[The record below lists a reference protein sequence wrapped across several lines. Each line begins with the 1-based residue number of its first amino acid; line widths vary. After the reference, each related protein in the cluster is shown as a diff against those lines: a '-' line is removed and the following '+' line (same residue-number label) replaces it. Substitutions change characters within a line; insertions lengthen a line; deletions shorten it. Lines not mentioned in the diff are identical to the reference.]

1 MSTRA
6 GGPASGP
13 AGTPML
19 VVVARSAEV
28 LAEPAADERTL
39 ADWERRRLALVRI
52 PSRRDDVLAA
62 RLLLR
67 WCAAHVTGRPAAE
80 LEVRQ
85 HCPDCDRTGH
95 GRPFLRGHSRLGVS
109 TSHAEGLV
117 AVAVGR
123 GPVGVDVEPCDRV
136 PPDPDLVRRRFPAFS
151 SGQLPPGSDALTR
164 WVRAE
169 AGFKAGDAALPVH
182 SWSDASRGARAA
194 VACAGAWRLAEAADV
209 APRTGPF
216 YGLAAFEPL
225 GRGHEWRDDRPQD
238 RGNGD

>member
-6 GGPASGP
+6 GGPASRP
-13 AGTPML
+13 AGVPTL
-19 VVVARSAEV
+19 VVVARTTEV
-28 LAEPAADERTL
+28 LAAPAADERTL

-85 HCPDCDRTGH
+85 HCPDCDRAGH
-95 GRPFLRGHSRLGVS
+95 GRPFLPGHLWLGIS
-109 TSHAEGLV
+109 TSHTEGLV

-123 GPVGVDVEPCDRV
+123 GRVGVDIEPYDRV
-136 PPDPDLVRRRFPAFS
+136 PPDPELMRRRFPALS
-151 SGQLPPGSDALTR
+151 SARLPPGTDTLTL

-169 AGFKAGDAALPVH
+169 AGFKAGDAAQPVH
-182 SWSDASRGARAA
+182 SWYDAPRGARAA
-194 VACAGAWRLAEAADV
+194 VACAGTWHLAEAADV

-216 YGLAAFEPL
+216 HA
-225 GRGHEWRDDRPQD
+225 DRHGSP
-238 RGNGD
+238 RVKEVVPGNGTGS